1 MWPAP
6 VAADG
11 KAIILEASKA
21 VLDLEKR
28 GNKNAYSYPVCCALL
43 CITVRLWKLEADA
56 NTEQEL
62 RMGASPSLAPK
73 FGATK
78 AGKDVVV
85 TGTDF
90 EAYPGSAAA
99 RYLRTSD
106 EATGLRPRR
115 TERSSEEAFPPRS
128 RSERTPAMA
137 PCAGAAGRRR
147 SDNDEETLLV
157 DSPKATKS
165 SLVIGA
171 PGDVEATVVP
181 YEKCRWDFFLSHKQ
195 SNAQD
200 AVQNLRLAIGEKFM
214 GASFWLDIEQDPTVR
229 GMCHGVC
236 HSRNVL
242 VFLTEGISE
251 SKFCQ
256 MELRWAIAAKRNI
269 ILVMETDD
277 RHGKPNMKELI
288 HKCPE
293 DVQHLFEE
301 IPIIPWFRD
310 PEFRSV
316 SVDKIVR
323 SIAKDPRKTD
333 SDKKKSKPLVYGN
346 GDSEEGAEV
355 FDQSFVKFTAA
366 CGVALPGAGR
376 RTKCWAVAVRV
387 ILLTCGMMC
396 CSRLATPEGPGFL
409 DYLTIIQIVAAH
421 PMIFFLLHV
430 VLVILQSP
438 LVADLLENHI
448 DVASEGKKL
457 RFKTKLLTA
466 LVFLLT
472 TTLSLWG
479 WVGYLPGFF
488 SAYYLTAAE
497 DGNPV
502 SDGLVAYGIAHGIT
516 WILILPIFFG
526 SFFAALMIMFILQ
539 ELCFMALLTAFNDLN
554 EEIAFSGL
562 EAVAFSENS
571 IHVSVHDL
579 YRFQAKYA
587 SSWALFKKIQDKVA
601 MPLQIFW
608 VIEVSIMVWS
618 IWSMTQGI
626 AADPGDERVLRLKS
640 YWNLIV
646 RLSWFVGG
654 SPWFGAGSW
663 ITGILPWGSN
673 YYAWRMDNLTKR
685 LLFKQPTLRNSMR
698 TFLKEFP
705 LEFRSGF
712 LQTTPMM
719 LPLFSVI
726 LATNTVG
733 FVFDALRLF
742 NAI

>member
-1 MWPAP
+1 MRPEP

-11 KAIILEASKA
+11 PQTSTAPDWRLMPTATRSEWARALRLLRTLEQQRLEKTWLSLEPTSKLIQGRLQPDICAHQTRLATSAEASSGSRPLVCA
-21 VLDLEKR
+21 RDQNEAPRRAFFHLAAGLSGQRWRRALVLL
-28 GNKNAYSYPVCCALL
+28 
-43 CITVRLWKLEADA
+43 VR
-56 NTEQEL
+56 
-62 RMGASPSLAPK
+62 
-73 FGATK
+73 
-78 AGKDVVV
+78 
-85 TGTDF
+85 
-90 EAYPGSAAA
+90 
-99 RYLRTSD
+99 
-106 EATGLRPRR
+106 RPR
-115 TERSSEEAFPPRS
+115 P
-128 RSERTPAMA
+128 
-137 PCAGAAGRRR
+137 
-147 SDNDEETLLV
+147 DNDEETNLV
-157 DSPKATKS
+157 DAVKTSKS
-165 SLVIGA
+165 KSTIIGA
-171 PGDVEATVVP
+171 PGEVEATVVP

-229 GMCHGVC
+229 GMCYGVC

-256 MELRWAIAAKRNI
+256 MEMRWAIAAKRNI

-288 HKCPE
+288 NKCPE
-293 DVQHLFEE
+293 DVRHLFEE

-323 SIAKDPRKTD
+323 NIAKDPRKMD
-333 SDKKKSKPLVYGN
+333 ADKKKSKPLVYGN

-355 FDQSFVKFTAA
+355 FDQAFVKFTAA

-409 DYLTIIQIVAAH
+409 DYLTIVQIVAAH

-502 SDGLVAYGIAHGIT
+502 
-516 WILILPIFFG
+516 P
-526 SFFAALMIMFILQ
+526 
-539 ELCFMALLTAFNDLN
+539 
-554 EEIAFSGL
+554 
-562 EAVAFSENS
+562 
-571 IHVSVHDL
+571 
-579 YRFQAKYA
+579 
-587 SSWALFKKIQDKVA
+587 
-601 MPLQIFW
+601 
-608 VIEVSIMVWS
+608 
-618 IWSMTQGI
+618 
-626 AADPGDERVLRLKS
+626 
-640 YWNLIV
+640 
-646 RLSWFVGG
+646 
-654 SPWFGAGSW
+654 
-663 ITGILPWGSN
+663 
-673 YYAWRMDNLTKR
+673 
-685 LLFKQPTLRNSMR
+685 
-698 TFLKEFP
+698 
-705 LEFRSGF
+705 
-712 LQTTPMM
+712 
-719 LPLFSVI
+719 
-726 LATNTVG
+726 
-733 FVFDALRLF
+733 DAL
-742 NAI
+742 